1 MLDDARPVFFS
12 YPSGTIPQ
20 YPKRLLGDSNSKN
33 CFNSANSDFAQTL
46 NEDLAVAWQV
56 MKTFCMLVNL
66 GTQTQRLIEPE
77 LIHQTMASVIYRLLH
92 LGFATSSL
100 DETYRIGLLTFSY
113 HVFLQWQDI
122 KFAHSQCAEKFRN
135 HIKGVMSAD
144 NLSPGFIV
152 WLLMT
157 GTSAFFKVED
167 EVWLRESLR
176 ECAGKCNIRS
186 WKDMENSLKSYMW
199 IALLDEKHGKEIFK
213 LLRHLD

>member
-1 MLDDARPVFFS
+1 
-12 YPSGTIPQ
+12 
-20 YPKRLLGDSNSKN
+20 
-33 CFNSANSDFAQTL
+33 
-46 NEDLAVAWQV
+46 
-56 MKTFCMLVNL
+56 MLVNL

-113 HVFLQWQDI
+113 HVFLQWDI